1 MQFSLS
7 PESYRF
13 IDYYSDIPKYSD
25 VFLEIDDVISS
36 RHLETCGGL
45 LIGVP
50 GTGKTRLCK
59 RYIETRANASKLS
72 TREFGI
78 YVESPGSS
86 ITELLTEILRALD
99 DIAPDKGT
107 IASKQ
112 HRIITLINNLDI
124 KVVFLDEIQVVL
136 PASRLLPTAK
146 ILKIIKELVNKTNC
160 AWVLSGIP
168 ESAQILAIDA
178 QISERFTKTFTLT
191 SFCMLNNESTLDF
204 FEYLIDILI
213 KIERKMPFFSC
224 LNDSITED
232 GFEYKTDIN
241 YDNLLRF
248 LLATKGKPRQ
258 IRQLLS
264 ECIHNTRPSQNIN
277 LQILAELF
285 ERVFSTEYNKTGA
298 NPFRSS
304 IKEVKKHLIKESLYA

>member
-1 MQFSLS
+1 M
-7 PESYRF
+7 
-13 IDYYSDIPKYSD
+13 
-25 VFLEIDDVISS
+25 FLEIDDVILS

-45 LIGVP
+45 LIGAP
-50 GTGKTRLCK
+50 GTGKTTLCK
-59 RYIETRANASKLS
+59 RFIETRANASKVS
-72 TREFGI
+72 AREFGV

-99 DIAPDKGT
+99 DIAPEKGT

-136 PASRLLPTAK
+136 PTSRLLPTSK

-160 AWVLSGIP
+160 AWVVAGVP
-168 ESAQILAIDA
+168 ESAQILSIDA
-178 QISERFTKTFTLT
+178 QISERFTRTFKLT
-191 SFCMLNNESTLDF
+191 SFCMLDNESTLDF
-204 FEYLIDILI
+204 FEYLIDILAHI
-213 KIERKMPFFSC
+213 KRKMPFFSC
-224 LNDSITED
+224 LNDSITDD

-258 IRQLLS
+258 IRHLLS
-264 ECIHNTRPSQNIN
+264 ECIHHTQPSQKIN
-277 LQILAELF
+277 LQTLADLY
-285 ERVFSTEYNKTGA
+285 ERVFSTEFNMSKN
-298 NPFRSS
+298 NPFRGS
-304 IKEVKKHLIKESLYA
+304 IKEVKRLLIKENLYA